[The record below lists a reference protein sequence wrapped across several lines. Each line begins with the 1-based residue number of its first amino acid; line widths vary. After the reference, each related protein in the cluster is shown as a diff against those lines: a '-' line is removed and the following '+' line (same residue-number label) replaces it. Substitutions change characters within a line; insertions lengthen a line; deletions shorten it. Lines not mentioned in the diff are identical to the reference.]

1 MKSKDL
7 RERSS
12 ADLTQLREMMKKD
25 LFSYRMKNL
34 TNQLDDT
41 SLLRKTRRDIAGK
54 AISHLSEVVGAKA
67 HEFHIA
73 GDTIGTDTRPR
84 CFHHGANFVAY

>member
-41 SLLRKTRRDIAGK
+41 SLLRKTRRDIARIELILNERAVGSTDEAPVEK
-54 AISHLSEVVGAKA
+54 GSE
-67 HEFHIA
+67 
-73 GDTIGTDTRPR
+73 P
-84 CFHHGANFVAY
+84 

>member
-41 SLLRKTRRDIAGK
+41 SLLRKTRRDIARIELILNERAVGEAPVEK
-54 AISHLSEVVGAKA
+54 GSE
-67 HEFHIA
+67 
-73 GDTIGTDTRPR
+73 P
-84 CFHHGANFVAY
+84 

>member
-12 ADLTQLREMMKKD
+12 ADLTQLRETMKKD

-41 SLLRKTRRDIAGK
+41 SLLRKTRRDIARIELILNERAVGSTGEAPVEK
-54 AISHLSEVVGAKA
+54 GSE
-67 HEFHIA
+67 
-73 GDTIGTDTRPR
+73 P
-84 CFHHGANFVAY
+84 

>member
-41 SLLRKTRRDIAGK
+41 SLLRKTRRDIARIELILNERAVGSTGEAPVEK
-54 AISHLSEVVGAKA
+54 GSE
-67 HEFHIA
+67 
-73 GDTIGTDTRPR
+73 P
-84 CFHHGANFVAY
+84 